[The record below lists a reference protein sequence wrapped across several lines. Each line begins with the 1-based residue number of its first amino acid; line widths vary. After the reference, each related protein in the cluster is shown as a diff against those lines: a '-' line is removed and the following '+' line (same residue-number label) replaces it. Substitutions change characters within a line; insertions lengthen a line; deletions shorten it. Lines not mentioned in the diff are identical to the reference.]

1 MTAGDAHDK
10 QDWKAA
16 DAGFRLVVRPLP
28 RRDDPD
34 GTQRLRRLLKAM
46 LRGYGLR
53 CVRIEP
59 ADIKRKIENR
69 HIDS

>member
-1 MTAGDAHDK
+1 MITGDAHIK
-10 QDWKAA
+10 QGRKPGG
-16 DAGFRLVVRPLP
+16 AGFRLVVRPLP
-28 RRDDPD
+28 QRDDPD
-34 GTQRLRRLLKAM
+34 GTKRLRRLLKAM

-59 ADIKRKIENR
+59 TDSKTKMWNH